1 VTARFASLRRDRRRL
16 SADFRKLSEE
26 EARAIQAAT
35 GRLESGWV
43 LLFNEG
49 FRQLGTGVN
58 AAFAIQVAQGNE
70 DGAMNALG
78 LAEFRSAIAEGAVE
92 LHVGGFEAAAK
103 TIDQVT
109 PFDIGFDPTNEDV
122 LRIAFQRSG
131 TMVTNVTSQTR
142 AGIRAA
148 VRDAIELGDNARV
161 AARSIRPL
169 VGVLE
174 SHSVALGKLRKR
186 LIERGGLSR
195 EKIDRIVARRAEKY
209 LTYRTEMIA
218 RTETLW
224 SANTAQQEYWIR
236 LRSAG
241 LIPPTAVRVW
251 IVTDDDRTCDQCYPM
266 DGQVA
271 AIVGDFRSTELGAPG
286 EPLRDRATPLE
297 VGYPPLHPMCR
308 CVTGLEFR

>member
-1 VTARFASLRRDRRRL
+1 VTARFASLRRNRIRL
-16 SADFRKLSEE
+16 TAAFRKLSEE

-35 GRLESGWV
+35 ERLESGWV
-43 LLFNEG
+43 VLFNEG
-49 FRQLGTGVN
+49 FRTLGTGVN
-58 AAFAIQVAQGNE
+58 AAFSIQVARGNE
-70 DGAMNALG
+70 DGAMNALAI
-78 LAEFRSAIAEGAVE
+78 AEFRNALGDGASE
-92 LHVGGFEAAAK
+92 LYQGSFDAAAGA
-103 TIDQVT
+103 IDRVT
-109 PFDIGFDPTNEDV
+109 PYDIGFDPTNEDV
-122 LRIAFQRSG
+122 LRIAAQRSG
-131 TMVTNVTSQTR
+131 TMVTGVTNETTK
-142 AGIRAA
+142 AIRGA
-148 VRDAIELGDNARV
+148 VRDAIERGDNARV

-174 SHSVALGKLRKR
+174 RHRVGLDALRRR
-186 LIERGGLSR
+186 LIERGALDR
-195 EKIDRIVARRAEKY
+195 DKIDRIVARRAEKL

-271 AIVGDFRSTELGAPG
+271 AIVGDFRSEELGQPG
-286 EPLRDRATPLE
+286 EPLRSRATPVE
-297 VGYPPLHPMCR
+297 IGYPPLHPMCR